1 MRFSGVRSVWTA
13 LTVALLATCVSADSA
28 EADAVAGRCRKP
40 IVRREWR
47 TLSVQN
53 RQKYLQSLKC
63 LMKKPPQTSKD
74 VIPGVRSRYDDFLGT
89 HIVNADSVHFVGV
102 FYPYHRLLLHAFEEE
117 LSTCGWKDGI
127 PYWDWTKDAPGLD
140 NVTDVFFNSPI
151 FDTKHGFGGNGP
163 WIPGNFDNPAP
174 GQTVNTPWDVPD
186 RTGGGCIQDGPFAGL
201 QTNLGP
207 GNGTAYNPHCVQRDF
222 APLTFAS
229 MSGPLAVLT
238 GLALPNFGWFDR
250 VTESSF
256 HAGGHWAVGGLYG
269 TMTDKWASRKYPE
282 PLHFSFTRAA
292 WTNISELA
300 ADPIFWSHHA
310 NLDRAWWSWQKRNLR
325 KRLTDVSGPLVNFDW
340 TNQLGGNITLDHTIT
355 VFETVKV
362 QAKVRDVMHI
372 QQGPLCYEYDQ
383 LY

>member
-1 MRFSGVRSVWTA
+1 MRVSGVRSVWTA
-13 LTVALLATCVSADSA
+13 LTVALLATCVAA
-28 EADAVAGRCRKP
+28 HCRKP
-40 IVRREWR
+40 IVRREWMHLTVLYRNRR

-53 RQKYLQSLKC
+53 RLKYLDALKC
-63 LMKKPPQTSKD
+63 LMKKPPQSSEND
-74 VIPGVRSRYDDFLGT
+74 IPGARSRYDDFLGT
-89 HIVNADSVHFVGV
+89 HIINADNVHFVGV
-102 FYPYHRLLLHAFEEE
+102 FYPYHRLLLHSFEQA

-127 PYWDWTKDAPGLD
+127 PYWDWVKDSPGLD

-201 QTNLGP
+201 MSNLGP
-207 GNGTAYNPHCVQRDF
+207 SNKTDYNPHCVQRDF

-229 MSGPLAVLT
+229 MSGPLSVAT

-250 VTESSF
+250 ITESSF

-269 TMTDKWASRKYPE
+269 TMTDKWASP
-282 PLHFSFTRAA
+282 
-292 WTNISELA
+292 

-310 NLDRAWWSWQKRNLR
+310 NLDRTWWSWQKRNLR

-355 VFETVKV
+355 VGETVKL

-372 QQGPLCYEYDQ
+372 QEGPLCYEYDR